1 MKFITASLLLW
12 AGISSTAQAATS
24 TANATSPTLGL
35 LQVVLSLMLI
45 LVLIIGAAWM
55 ARRFLSVNSP
65 VGTTIK
71 LVGGI
76 NVGGRERVLLLEIG
90 EQWVVIGVAPGHI
103 STLTTMPRQ
112 VITPDP
118 DKAQS
123 RAFSSWLKQ
132 MMDKNKNDA

>member
-1 MKFITASLLLW
+1 MKFITALLLLW
-12 AGISSTAQAATS
+12 AGLTSTAQAATP
-24 TANATSPTLGL
+24 TASATSPTLGL

-65 VGTTIK
+65 AGTAIK

-90 EQWVVIGVAPGHI
+90 EQWVVIGVAPGHV

-112 VITPDP
+112 AITPNADNTQT
-118 DKAQS
+118 K
-123 RAFSSWLKQ
+123 AFSSWLKQ
-132 MMDKNKNDA
+132 MMDKNKDA